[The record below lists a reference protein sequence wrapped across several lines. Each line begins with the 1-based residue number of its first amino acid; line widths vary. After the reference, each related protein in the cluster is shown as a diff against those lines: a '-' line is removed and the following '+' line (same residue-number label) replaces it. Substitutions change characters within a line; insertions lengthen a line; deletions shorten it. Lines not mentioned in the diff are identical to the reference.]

1 MEASIPEWKRNAV
14 VIADDEEEEE
24 KRAPGLLR
32 RAKMRVGE
40 KISDTAAA
48 QKFYGSDEYA
58 KLKKLRTEV
67 NEFKSEVKEQ
77 IDNSPSP
84 VVQVAS
90 TAVDKMKNDSP

>member
-24 KRAPGLLR
+24 KKAPGLLR
-32 RAKMRVGE
+32 RARMAVGE
-40 KISDTAAA
+40 KISETEAA

-58 KLKKLRTEV
+58 QLKKLRTEV

-90 TAVDKMKNDSP
+90 TAVDKIKNDTP